1 MSRNHGNRDKKR
13 IRVLIG
19 EDSPFMRRMIA
30 DSLETDPDM
39 EVAGTAA
46 NGREVLR
53 KLVELKPDCIT
64 LDLEMPRMDG
74 LETLRYIMS
83 EWPTPVV
90 ILSGH
95 TAEGAR
101 MALTCLEYGAV
112 DFVAKTLNGSRFPAD
127 ELISKVRMAAGVD
140 AGKVR
145 FAPAEF
151 DLKAG
156 RAPASKRQCDS
167 MIIMGASTGG
177 PQAVMEVIP
186 RLPADLEASVVLI
199 QHMPP
204 NFTRYLA
211 ERLDARSA
219 MAVREAEEGDVLVPG
234 QVLVAPGGM
243 HLFLDEEM
251 GRPRVM
257 LLPRNELQRSA
268 CPSVDFA
275 LTSAAPVFRKN
286 LVAVIMTGMGRDGTA
301 GSVAVRKYGGR
312 VICQNSD
319 TSMIFGMPGSVVADG
334 LASEVVPLGGI
345 ASRVTDH
352 VNGKIPAG
360 SDHENE

>member
-1 MSRNHGNRDKKR
+1 MAGNRGGRDKNR

-30 DSLETDPDM
+30 DSLETAPDI

-53 KLVELKPDCIT
+53 KLVELKPDCVT

-95 TAEGAR
+95 TADGAR

-112 DFVAKTLNGSRFPAD
+112 DFVAKTMNGSRFPAD

-145 FAPAEF
+145 FAPAAF
-151 DLKAG
+151 DLKVA
-156 RAPASKRQCDS
+156 RPPAAKRRVDS
-167 MIIMGASTGG
+167 MVIIGASTGG

-186 RLPADLEASVVLI
+186 GIPADLEAGVLLI

-204 NFTRYLA
+204 NFTKYLA
-211 ERLDARSA
+211 ERLDARSSI
-219 MAVREAEEGDVLVPG
+219 AVREAEEGDLLVPG

-243 HLFLDEEM
+243 HILIEEEM
-251 GRPRVM
+251 GRPRIM

-268 CPSVDFA
+268 CPCIDFA
-275 LTSAAPVFRKN
+275 LTSAAPIFKKN
-286 LVAVIMTGMGRDGTA
+286 LVGVIMTGMGRDGTA

-312 VICQNSD
+312 VLCQDSE
-319 TSMIFGMPGSVVADG
+319 TSMIFGMPGAVVAEG
-334 LASEVVPLGGI
+334 LDSEVVPLGDI
-345 ASRVTDH
+345 ASRIVEH
-352 VNGKIPAG
+352 VNGRIPAG
-360 SDHENE
+360 ADYENH